1 MFIIICKRKA
11 VDPTIWDG
19 NHTVLTH
26 TISIVTVILIKAIIG
41 VIIVMYITTR
51 NKQQVCKIKSA
62 IR

>member
-26 TISIVTVILIKAIIG
+26 TISIVIVILIKAIIG
-41 VIIVMYITTR
+41 VIIVMYITR
-51 NKQQVCKIKSA
+51 NKQQVRKIKSS